1 LDHVEHGSLQQLV
14 IELGDVA
21 QVVESSRTWQR
32 STASCRFWRR
42 RRAMVSGDVGELR
55 VSGDT
60 DELLFP
66 VTPMSYGFRRCRRAA
81 GIRRHRRAAVSGDA
95 DDNDKL
101 PFPAMPT
108 SYGFRR
114 RRRAAVSGDADEMP
128 FPATPGSYGVWR
140 AAVFGDPGELRFVS
154 AVSI

>member
-81 GIRRHRRAAVSGDA
+81 
-95 DDNDKL
+95 
-101 PFPAMPT
+101 
-108 SYGFRR
+108 
-114 RRRAAVSGDADEMP
+114 VSGDADEMP